1 MYERKSQRPICMFTK
16 VVIVEAER
24 DGIDKDIIGNS
35 EDLIKLVFIDEKC
48 GNLKVVVDGG

>member
-16 VVIVEAER
+16 VVIVEIER

>member
-1 MYERKSQRPICMFTK
+1 MYERKSQRPMYVTK

-24 DGIDKDIIGNS
+24 DGIDRDIIGSS

-48 GNLKVVVDGG
+48 GNLKVVVDGR

>member
-1 MYERKSQRPICMFTK
+1 MFTK

-24 DGIDKDIIGNS
+24 DGIDRDIIGNS

-48 GNLKVVVDGG
+48 GNLKVVVDGR